1 MPELPDVEVFKRY
14 FDATSLDQKI
24 ERVEVKEERL
34 LENTSPQ
41 RMRKA
46 PVGEVFESTLR
57 HGKNLFAKL
66 DSNLWLL
73 LHFGMSGFLK
83 YYKNSDEAPDHPRII
98 FHFDNGYKLAYDNMR
113 MFGKVSLFDDIATY
127 LQEQELGPDA
137 LSLEQE
143 DFKEMLSQ
151 KRGMI
156 KSALMDQRFI
166 AGLGNIY
173 VDEVLFQTGVH
184 PKSQATA
191 LDKETVEALYN
202 KVNLVLQTAINYN
215 VDVDQF
221 PENYLIHRRT
231 PDSAC
236 PVCGG
241 KIRKARVSSRS
252 TYFCENHQQKY

>member
-14 FDATSLDQKI
+14 FDATCLDQTI
-24 ERVEVKEERL
+24 DRVEVKEERL

-46 PVGEVFESTLR
+46 PVGKEFESTQR

-83 YYKNSDEAPDHPRII
+83 YYNNPDEAPDHPRII
-98 FHFDNGYKLAYDNMR
+98 FHFSSGYKLAYDNMR
-113 MFGKVSLFDDIATY
+113 MFGKISLLDDVDAY
-127 LQEQELGPDA
+127 LQDQELGPDA
-137 LSLEQE
+137 LSLGQE

-156 KSALMDQRFI
+156 KSALMDQTFI

-173 VDEVLFQTGVH
+173 VDELLFQAGIH
-184 PKSQATA
+184 PKSQAST
-191 LDKETVEALYN
+191 LDKETVENLYN
-202 KVNLVLQTAINYN
+202 NMNAVLQTAINYN
-215 VDVDQF
+215 VNVDQF

-231 PDSAC
+231 LNSAC

-241 KIRKARVSSRS
+241 KIRKSRVSSRS

>member
-14 FDATSLDQKI
+14 FDATSLDQSI
-24 ERVEVKEERL
+24 EQIEVKEERL
-34 LENTSPQ
+34 LEDTSPR
-41 RMRKA
+41 RMRED
-46 PVGEVFESTLR
+46 PVGKSFESTLR

-83 YYKNSDEAPDHPRII
+83 YYKNPDEASEHPRVI

-113 MFGKVSLFDDIATY
+113 MFGKVSLLEDVGTY

-137 LSLEQE
+137 LSLKQD
-143 DFKEMLSQ
+143 DFKEMLNN

-156 KSALMDQRFI
+156 KSALMDQSFI

-173 VDEVLFQTGVH
+173 VDELLFQAGVH
-184 PKSQATA
+184 PKSQTTA
-191 LDKETVEALYN
+191 LDEQTAEKVYN
-202 KVNLVLQTAINYN
+202 NMNMVLQTAINHN
-215 VDVDQF
+215 VNVEQF
-221 PENYLIHRRT
+221 PDNYLINRRT
-231 PDSAC
+231 PDIDC

-241 KIRKARVSSRS
+241 KIRKAKVSSRS